1 MSEHI
6 RHIRVLPLLPESVN
20 STAIVRHCI
29 TVICKIIEHFNP
41 GQSPVI
47 TGDQLVYAVGKQVQ
61 LMYLLESDKLIWMMG
76 PLHIEMA
83 FISAIGD
90 WLEESGWVNIFIRS
104 KINTLGRIES
114 FLDGTSVKR
123 SRYAH

>member
-1 MSEHI
+1 
-6 RHIRVLPLLPESVN
+6 
-20 STAIVRHCI
+20 
-29 TVICKIIEHFNP
+29 
-41 GQSPVI
+41 
-47 TGDQLVYAVGKQVQ
+47 
-61 LMYLLESDKLIWMMG
+61 MYLLESDKVIWMMG

-90 WLEESGWVNIFIRS
+90 WLEGSGWVNTFIRS

-114 FLDGTSVKR
+114 FLGETSVKR